1 MFAGYVS
8 EPMPGEKRERREAK
22 EQNIVGD
29 NFSEADFPAF
39 SPDGQSDES
48 ATETITNQTAESG
61 ESNNIYNP
69 NGEANRRPET
79 VTESTARG
87 HAENGNNLD
96 IKDLV
101 QDVAGSTPGGREAI
115 LQDNEAARTNA
126 AIAKSA
132 ADSLGSSIT
141 PGRDGRAEGEN
152 ILVSA
157 MTAAAG
163 AEVATEQ
170 AGIDSLYNPTNA
182 EASISDAQEAIR
194 NAEELK
200 RSLSEAASVVQDRD
214 TVMKMETGA
223 QEIEAQLS
231 SAQDTLAA
239 AVEAKTAAEQNS
251 SNENTVEGSLNN
263 NESEPTLEEVSNQPK
278 AKIIDLNPE
287 TAANFAPGQV
297 NADTIKSFQEELNG
311 EQKAA

>member
-8 EPMPGEKRERREAK
+8 EPMPGEKGESQEAK
-22 EQNIVGD
+22 EREKVQIVGD

-39 SPDGQSDES
+39 SPD
-48 ATETITNQTAESG
+48 NQTDTSTTEVAESG
-61 ESNNIYNP
+61 ESNNVYNP
-69 NGEANRRPET
+69 NGEANRGAET
-79 VTESTARG
+79 VTELTAR
-87 HAENGNNLD
+87 ERVKNGNNLD
-96 IKDLV
+96 IDNLV

-115 LQDNEAARTNA
+115 IQDSEAARTNA
-126 AIAKSA
+126 TIAKSA
-132 ADSLGSSIT
+132 ADNLRSSIT
-141 PGRDGRAEGEN
+141 PGSDGQIEGEN

-163 AEVATEQ
+163 VEVATEQ
-170 AGIDSLYNPTNA
+170 AGIDALNNSTNA
-182 EASISDAQEAIR
+182 EASISDAQKAIR
-194 NAEELK
+194 DAEELK
-200 RSLSEAASVVQDRD
+200 RSLSEAASVVQDKD

-223 QEIEAQLS
+223 QGIEAQLS

-239 AVEAKTAAEQNS
+239 AVEAKTAAEQDS
-251 SNENTVEGSLNN
+251 SNENTVEGFLNN

-287 TAANFAPGQV
+287 AAANFAPGRV
-297 NADTIKSFQEELNG
+297 NADTIKSFQKERNG